1 MQGAPPTPSRRY
13 VPPRS
18 TSVSAVLEAALRIAD
33 GEGLEALS
41 MRRLAADLGVGAM
54 TLYRYVATK
63 DELFDKMVVAVLGD
77 LGCAPPAAGVLA
89 AATDRGHRRSSQQAA
104 HPSRRHRDHPDPRD
118 SHSGVRPLSRVDSG
132 HPARSRILG
141 AGRRRRIDVVDLL
154 RDRIRPCRAGPP
166 NRARRRGITPPRR
179 SVTSAVP
186 QPHRGRRGVLRD
198 ICGRVPSTRG
208 WPRCWTGS
216 SGSGWRPQLTRL
228 PIAPRQ
234 RCPTS
239 REGIY

>member
-77 LGCAPPAAGVLA
+77 LGCAPRPRVSWRQQLTEVTAEVHNKLRTHPGVTEIILTRVTPTPAFDRYRESILA
-89 AATDRGHRRSSQQAA
+89 ILREPDSRG
-104 HPSRRHRDHPDPRD
+104 
-118 SHSGVRPLSRVDSG
+118 
-132 HPARSRILG
+132 
-141 AGRRRRIDVVDLL
+141 GRRRRIDVVDLL
-154 RDRIRPCRAGPP
+154 RDRIRPCRAVRRTEHDDEESRRLAGLSRQQYPNLTRPP
-166 NRARRRGITPPRR
+166 RVSGHLRRG
-179 SVTSAVP
+179 
-186 QPHRGRRGVLRD
+186 LRHGAGPD
-198 ICGRVPSTRG
+198 ADGLERQR
-208 WPRCWTGS
+208 
-216 SGSGWRPQLTRL
+216 WRPQ
-228 PIAPRQ
+228 
-234 RCPTS
+234 
-239 REGIY
+239 